1 MTATKLEWQRVSN
14 YCIRAG
20 QYRIAKVV
28 LGGDE
33 WFELHAGEEHLGMWR
48 GNAAAA
54 KRAAQKHNDGLK
66 G

>member
-1 MTATKLEWQRVSN
+1 MKPALEWQRVSS

-28 LGGDE
+28 LSGEE
-33 WFELHAGEEHLGMWR
+33 WFELHAADERLGMWR
-48 GNAAAA
+48 GSAATA
-54 KRAAQKHNDGLK
+54 KRTAQKHNDGLM